1 MLSRSILLVVVLQS
15 LAASAWAQ
23 STSVKYQ
30 FKADPKNSV
39 NCLAYDGYF
48 ANEFTVV
55 TENGHRRLYGRRGF
69 LLSDTTSSQE
79 GEIPLALG
87 LEHFTITV
95 SEKSTPKQIVVS
107 QRAIG
112 CRWVAQAP

>member
-1 MLSRSILLVVVLQS
+1 MLLRSILLFVVLQS
-15 LAASAWAQ
+15 LSIAAWAQ
-23 STSVKYQ
+23 STSVKYL
-30 FKADPKNSV
+30 FRADPKNSV

-107 QRAIG
+107 QRAID
-112 CRWVAQAP
+112 CRWVAQAR